1 MLKPLVADHVEGRM
15 SSGWLYRRDV
25 ERGHVEVWGKDHVIA
40 WLA

>member
-1 MLKPLVADHVEGRM
+1 MLKSLVADHVEGRM
-15 SSGWLYRRDV
+15 SSRWPCQRDV